1 MRMDKKKWSEERVS
15 RTILYGMVGIV
26 TVVFIAFYL
35 VGFEM
40 PFSGNP
46 TFNAPLLTDV
56 LLWLM
61 VIMTVAATVAAVVSL
76 IKTIRKTG
84 QSDGMTNGV
93 PERKI
98 AVGVSAATV
107 LCMVA
112 TFLLGSS
119 EKLTVNG
126 IGFSDVFWLK
136 TSDMFVCSSLVMLF
150 VAILAVLFGATRYKR
165 KERR

>member
-98 AVGVSAATV
+98 AVGVSAVTV

-136 TSDMFVCSSLVMLF
+136 TSDMFVYSSLVMLF